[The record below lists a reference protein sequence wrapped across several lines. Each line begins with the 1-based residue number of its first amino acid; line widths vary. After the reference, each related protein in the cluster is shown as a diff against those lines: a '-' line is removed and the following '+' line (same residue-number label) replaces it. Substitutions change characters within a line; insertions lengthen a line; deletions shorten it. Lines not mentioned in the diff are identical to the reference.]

1 MIEETIPQFNEMYQ
15 EYMNVFDN
23 VENRILNLDDDNDI
37 NAFLGFQKELIK
49 FDANLRLGMAI
60 RGIELNEN
68 FARRKFGDLQEC
80 HLMFYKLADIWFAY
94 ETFFNFH
101 DLTFGLNLHSRK
113 IVWLNDATNIAYS
126 NFQQIQEAL
135 TRANLEIRRDF
146 NNRVKRQ
153 SLKEYLSYCSEKAI
167 GAQQTR
173 LIQISESIDVA
184 NLLPDFQ
191 STSILTMTYAI
202 RNNFVHNGEITIY
215 PVNFS
220 YILKNNLLKILY
232 KYLVVVTIC
241 SAKITTEQKLIN

>member
-15 EYMNVFDN
+15 AYMTVFDN
-23 VENRILNLDDDNDI
+23 VENRILNLDNADDID
-37 NAFLGFQKELIK
+37 ALTGFQIELVK
-49 FDANLRLGMAI
+49 FDAKLRLGMAI
-60 RGIELNEN
+60 RRIELNEI
-68 FARRKFGDLQEC
+68 FARRKFGELQEC

-94 ETFFNFH
+94 ETFFKFH
-101 DLTFGLNLHSRK
+101 DLTFGVNLSIRK

-146 NNRVKRQ
+146 NNLVKRQ
-153 SLKEYLSYCSEKAI
+153 SLKEYLSYCSTKAI
-167 GAQQTR
+167 GAQRTR

-184 NLLPDFQ
+184 NLLPDLQ

-215 PVNFS
+215 PDNFS